1 MIMVVNSGSQDLI
14 VPCVYTDVLA
24 SVCVC
29 ALFPVL
35 ARVVDVVMPSDISPS
50 PIATP

>member
-1 MIMVVNSGSQDLI
+1 MVVNSGSQDLI
-14 VPCVYTDVLA
+14 AICAYTNMLA

-35 ARVVDVVMPSDISPS
+35 ARMVDVVMPSDISPS